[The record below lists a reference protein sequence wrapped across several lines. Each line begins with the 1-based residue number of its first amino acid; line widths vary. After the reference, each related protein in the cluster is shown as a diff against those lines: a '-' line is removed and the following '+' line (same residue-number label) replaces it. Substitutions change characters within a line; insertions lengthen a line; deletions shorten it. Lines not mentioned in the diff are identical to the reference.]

1 MKLGTYDYERTKDG
15 FFIHLTFQEVL
26 DIYGDV
32 LTEEDILR
40 LKRLMNEQSTSSGS
54 SKGTEDKS

>member
-1 MKLGTYDYERTKDG
+1 MKLGTYDYEQIKDG
-15 FFIHLTFQEVL
+15 FIIHLTFQEVL

-40 LKRLMNEQSTSSGS
+40 LKRIMNE
-54 SKGTEDKS
+54 

>member
-15 FFIHLTFQEVL
+15 FLIHLTFQEVL